1 MEAERQECRR
11 EPTHTEQLTA
21 VAKQLEEA
29 RSHIRKLEEKLV
41 RAKELL
47 VIQAN
52 LGYETK
58 TESEPDV
65 PVTIQ
70 EEARREKP
78 VVGMAM
84 GKESEWEKTKSNF

>member
-1 MEAERQECRR
+1 M
-11 EPTHTEQLTA
+11 A
-21 VAKQLEEA
+21 VIKQLEEA

-47 VIQAN
+47 AIQAN